1 MSDLEGFREEID
13 SIDKQITNLFEER
26 MNIVLKIAQYK
37 KENNISV
44 LHSSREEE
52 VINNAISNLKNKEY
66 ASEIT
71 SLLNLVMDISK
82 NIQNKK
88 VTNNN

>member
-13 SIDKQITNLFEER
+13 LIDKKITNLFEER

-37 KENNISV
+37 KENNFSV

-52 VINNAISNLKNKEY
+52 VISKAVSNLKNKDYET
-66 ASEIT
+66 ELT
-71 SLLNLVMDISK
+71 TLLNCIMDISK

>member
-13 SIDKQITNLFEER
+13 LIDKQITNLFEER

-52 VINNAISNLKNKEY
+52 VISKAVSNLKNKDYET
-66 ASEIT
+66 ELT
-71 SLLNLVMDISK
+71 TLLNCIMDISK

-88 VTNNN
+88 VAKND